1 MEYLLGTKSIVPY
14 RIIYVLVA
22 FLGTVLSL
30 DIVWN
35 IADALNALMAIP
47 NLVAVLLLSGVIAAE
62 TKKYLS
68 GNHID
73 DVDTEPIPRRDD
85 LKK

>member
-1 MEYLLGTKSIVPY
+1 V
-14 RIIYVLVA
+14 VVA

-35 IADALNALMAIP
+35 IADALNALMTIP
-47 NLVAVLLLSGVIAAE
+47 NLTAVLLLSGVIVAE
-62 TKKYLS
+62 TKKYLD

-73 DVDTEPIPRRDD
+73 DVDTTPVPSRSEITNS
-85 LKK
+85 K